1 MATNVQS
8 GSDVSVTSLVGGIVN
23 DAQELM
29 KQQLALFKA
38 EVKEDMRKTTEATVS
53 LVIGLTATFIGS
65 IVLCF
70 ALAHLLHWAFTYDA
84 PHLLWVWYAVVG
96 GAVTAVGVGL
106 AYCAYQKF
114 RSFNP
119 LPDETAEALK
129 ENLEWKTKPR

>member
-53 LVIGLTATFIGS
+53 LVIGLTASFVGS

-70 ALAHLLHWAFTYDA
+70 ALAHLLHWAWPDVS
-84 PHLLWVWYAVVG
+84 LWVWYAVVG
-96 GAVTAVGVGL
+96 GVVTAVGLGL
-106 AYCAYQKF
+106 AYGAYQKF